1 MKMASCCVLF
11 WLLLLLWLA
20 LCLWTS
26 VLWFLFFLCVLL
38 VLVVAF
44 VFAVLFFSILL
55 FLIIIIVFVFKM
67 FLLLLLLLPSL
78 LCFFRCSCGSC
89 SFYSF
94 CSSLYGVSSFL
105 IVVRRRAMRL
115 STASYR
121 YSFGLPSHCQRC
133 MTWNPE
139 CNPNARNA
147 ISLTPIF
154 NNAFP
159 QNALHNALAQP

>member
-44 VFAVLFFSILL
+44 VFAVLFFSIL

-139 CNPNARNA
+139 CNPKC
-147 ISLTPIF
+147 
-154 NNAFP
+154 
-159 QNALHNALAQP
+159 AQCN